1 VRTIPLLIAQNISKT
16 FTLHVQGGS
25 RLPVLDGVS
34 LTVRAGEAVVL
45 TGVSGSG
52 KSTFLRCLYG
62 NYRVDEGTIRVRD
75 GDGFA
80 ELTALEPHALAALR
94 TRAIGY
100 VSQFLRAIPRVPAI
114 DVAAEPLLA
123 MGFDAAAARERI
135 AELFERLHLPERLW
149 QLSPTTFSGG
159 ERQRVNVA
167 RALAPQ
173 QPILLVDEPT
183 SALDQAS
190 RERVLALLAERREA
204 GTAVIGIFHDEE
216 ARTRLGASTVLHF
229 GERVNPS

>member
-1 VRTIPLLIAQNISKT
+1 MRRAPVLIAENVSKT

-45 TGVSGSG
+45 TGASGTG

-62 NYRVDEGTIRVRD
+62 NYRVDGGTIRVRD
-75 GDGFA
+75 GESFA
-80 ELTALEPHALAALR
+80 DLTTLDAHGLAALR

-123 MGFDAAAARERI
+123 MGLDAETARGRI
-135 AELFERLHLPERLW
+135 AELFERLHLPQRLW

-183 SALDQAS
+183 SALDQVS
-190 RERVLALLAERREA
+190 RERVLALLAEHRDA
-204 GTAVIGIFHDEE
+204 GAAIVGIFHDDD
-216 ARTRLGASTVLHF
+216 ARTRLGASTALHF
-229 GERVNPS
+229 GERTNGS